1 MPDCDSSM
9 AMNDG
14 TTYSIPALPRAA
26 HIAGYA
32 GLLPQIIA
40 AAMVLASNELRWIG
54 LASAYGYAAFIFS
67 FLGGMWWGFGVG
79 TRKQTASAGPI
90 FFAAVAPSLIAFF
103 SYMPWIWGLDW
114 PGPSMLLLGLCLML
128 SPLVDRWLQSQC
140 HLPAG
145 WMQMRWVLSLGLGG
159 LTFALGIVAL
169 P

>member
-1 MPDCDSSM
+1 MTANTP
-9 AMNDG
+9 
-14 TTYSIPALPRAA
+14 PPLPKAA
-26 HIAGYA
+26 FLAGYA
-32 GLLPQIIA
+32 GILPQLIA
-40 AAMVLASNELRWIG
+40 AVLVFSGSEYRWTG
-54 LASAYGYAAFIFS
+54 LAAAYGYAAFIFS